1 MVHPSPSGRP
11 SSILGSLLLKKC
23 ASPDTFNVYNTK
35 GSARRRGISKGKT
48 DKKPLSHTRE
58 PSKTSK
64 TVQSNSS
71 SLVRNN
77 AASGMQAS
85 IMQTTKSAQLIT
97 QGILNSRLAQAT
109 NSSHSRPAGPM
120 ISRNMAANRG
130 SNTAGKIQ

>member
-23 ASPDTFNVYNTK
+23 ASPDTFNVYNKK

-58 PSKTSK
+58 PSKTA
-64 TVQSNSS
+64 QSNSS

-77 AASGMQAS
+77 AASGMQGS

-109 NSSHSRPAGPM
+109 NSSRPAGPM